1 MKPLSLFSQFSDWDW
16 YRPVKTR
23 LFFILRHCKSSTL
36 LFRSWMSA
44 VIGVLIWPDSV
55 TGCITGWTTGFSS
68 SFLILVSWWI
78 KFLVLCLIWE
88 SAWSNKL
95 LTPWQLF
102 SHSVSL
108 LRKLVTLSSRD
119 LTLAETARKSAYMS
133 SKRFPIFFAIC
144 IILLS
149 IFVTISRIKLST
161 ELSLDASKI
170 FLLSSMSFDVC
181 PVTSLQGFWLVK
193 KTGEQLKYTTNS
205 WFYYVCPKSNFL
217 LHCCE
222 QFSTVSFCPGV

>member
-1 MKPLSLFSQFSDWDW
+1 MKPLSLFSQFSNWDW

-36 LFRSWMSA
+36 LFSSWMSA
-44 VIGVLIWPDSV
+44 VRVLIWPDSV

-78 KFLVLCLIWE
+78 MFLVLCLIWD

-102 SHSVSL
+102 SHYVSF

-119 LTLAETARKSAYMS
+119 LTLAETARKSAFMS
-133 SKRFPIFFAIC
+133 FSH
-144 IILLS
+144 
-149 IFVTISRIKLST
+149 
-161 ELSLDASKI
+161 I
-170 FLLSSMSFDVC
+170 FLHLYHSIVDLCDDCKDQTEYGVIIRRFNDFPTFFNDFWRIAQWHPYKEFDWLKRQVNSSNLLRTAGFTTWVQSSTSYYTVVSSF
-181 PVTSLQGFWLVK
+181 LQ
-193 KTGEQLKYTTNS
+193 
-205 WFYYVCPKSNFL
+205 
-217 LHCCE
+217 
-222 QFSTVSFCPGV
+222 